1 VSPAHPLHWS
11 EVRGDE
17 PVVWRHPDRGGRLSA
32 DPGVARTALDLTL
45 RGQCL
50 HVELP
55 RAVRTRRPSPRAE
68 WPAPGRSGDGSRVT
82 AHDAGR
88 RWGRSRSRPEMSSA
102 PSDQPGCPRFCQ
114 KTSTCRCSSGVAAR
128 CGSRTPS
135 SAASVGV
142 CSSPC
147 VQESSRS
154 TSTATES
161 RCRARRGG
169 RTARRDASS
178 TSALIRGATPPSI
191 EWRPG
196 SRALRKAHAPND
208 FRGFRCGNDSG
219 LDCDDTAVLPRYLVP
234 DTSS

>member
-68 WPAPGRSGDGSRVT
+68 WTASG
-82 AHDAGR
+82 
-88 RWGRSRSRPEMSSA
+88 GRSRSRPEMSSA
-102 PSDQPGCPRFCQ
+102 PSDRPGCPRICQ
-114 KTSTCRCSSGVAAR
+114 ETSTFRCSSGVAAR
-128 CGSRTPS
+128 CGSRTAS

-147 VQESSRS
+147 VQRSSRS
-154 TSTATES
+154 TPIAAES
-161 RCRARRGG
+161 RGPARRDG
-169 RTARRDASS
+169 RTARRDAIS

-191 EWRPG
+191 DERPG

-208 FRGFRCGNDSG
+208 FRGFRRGYDCGI
-219 LDCDDTAVLPRYLVP
+219 DCDETAVLPRYLVP